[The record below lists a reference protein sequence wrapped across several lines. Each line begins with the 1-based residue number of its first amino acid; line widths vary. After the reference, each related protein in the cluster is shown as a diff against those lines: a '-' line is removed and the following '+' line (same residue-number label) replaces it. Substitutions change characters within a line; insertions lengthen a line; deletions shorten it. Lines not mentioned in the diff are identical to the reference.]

1 MSSEYLNVN
10 GVVTGRFKFTGA
22 AGRANLDRALPQE
35 AEVVQTPQE
44 IRAEVARERREA
56 KKERQLD
63 RKVKRQNKRSQA
75 Y

>member
-1 MSSEYLNVN
+1 MALSKVTDAHVHPDE
-10 GVVTGRFKFTGA
+10 VV
-22 AGRANLDRALPQE
+22 
-35 AEVVQTPQE
+35 EVVQTPQE
-44 IRAEVARERREA
+44 IRAEVARERIAA

>member
-1 MSSEYLNVN
+1 MALSKVVGFLQ
-10 GVVTGRFKFTGA
+10 VTGTHVFT
-22 AGRANLDRALPQE
+22 D
-35 AEVVQTPQE
+35 EVVQTPQE
-44 IRAEVARERREA
+44 VRAEVARERREA

>member
-1 MSSEYLNVN
+1 ME
-10 GVVTGRFKFTGA
+10 FKIYGA
-22 AGRANLDRALPQE
+22 RSHQAVIDNTV
-35 AEVVQTPQE
+35 EVVQTPQE
-44 IRAEVARERREA
+44 VKAEVARERRVA